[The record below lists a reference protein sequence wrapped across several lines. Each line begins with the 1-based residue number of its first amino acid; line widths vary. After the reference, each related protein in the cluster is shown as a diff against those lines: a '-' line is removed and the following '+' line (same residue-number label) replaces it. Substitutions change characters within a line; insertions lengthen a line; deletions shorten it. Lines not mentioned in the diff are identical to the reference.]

1 MIKWKKILL
10 AKGKNVAIEG
20 VEQPKLLE
28 INKYLWLR
36 KYDGYLDFALIW
48 HQDLELVWLIDGDEE
63 VYSVDLLNRMYGYL
77 SKSGE
82 CYFIEILE
90 DGKCQPIGDVTL
102 FKDDFAIAIGDRR
115 YWKKGIGTKVLH
127 RMIERA
133 REVGLEEILVKEI
146 YDWNTG
152 SLKLFEKC
160 GFEAVENTQKGWSY
174 RLIV

>member
-48 HQDLELVWLIDGDEE
+48 HQDLELVWLIDGDQEC
-63 VYSVDLLNRMYGYL
+63 YSLDLLNRMYDYL
-77 SKSGE
+77 SKNGE
-82 CYFIEILE
+82 CYFIEIFE
-90 DGKCQPIGDVTL
+90 DDQFIPIGDLTL
-102 FKDDFAIAIGDRR
+102 FTDDFAIAIGDRR

-133 REVGLEEILVKEI
+133 RELGFVEILVEEI
-146 YDWNTG
+146 YDWNLG
-152 SLKLFEKC
+152 SRKLFEKC
-160 GFEAVENTQKGWSY
+160 GFEVVEKTQKGWSY
-174 RLIV
+174 KMIL

>member
-1 MIKWKKILL
+1 MLL

-48 HQDLELVWLIDGDEE
+48 HQDLELVWLIDGDQEC
-63 VYSVDLLNRMYGYL
+63 YSLDLLNRMYDYL
-77 SKSGE
+77 SKNGE
-82 CYFIEILE
+82 CYFIEIFE
-90 DGKCQPIGDVTL
+90 DDQFIPIGDLTL
-102 FKDDFAIAIGDRR
+102 FADDFAIAIGDKR
-115 YWKKGIGTKVLH
+115 YWKKRIGTKVLH

-152 SLKLFEKC
+152 SRKLFEKC

>member
-1 MIKWKKILL
+1 MLL

-48 HQDLELVWLIDGDEE
+48 HQDLELVWLIDGDQEC
-63 VYSVDLLNRMYGYL
+63 YSLDLLNRMYDYL
-77 SKSGE
+77 SKNGE
-82 CYFIEILE
+82 CYFIEIFE
-90 DGKCQPIGDVTL
+90 DDQFIPIGDLTL
-102 FKDDFAIAIGDRR
+102 FADDFAIAIGDRR

-133 REVGLEEILVKEI
+133 REVELEEILVKEI

>member
-48 HQDLELVWLIDGDEE
+48 HQDLELVWLIDGDQEC
-63 VYSVDLLNRMYGYL
+63 YSLDLLNRMYDYL
-77 SKSGE
+77 SKNGE
-82 CYFIEILE
+82 CYFIEIFE
-90 DGKCQPIGDVTL
+90 DDQFIPIGDLTL
-102 FKDDFAIAIGDRR
+102 FADDFAIAIGDKR
-115 YWKKGIGTKVLH
+115 YWKKRIGTKVLH

-133 REVGLEEILVKEI
+133 REVGLEEILVEEI
-146 YDWNTG
+146 YDWNLG
-152 SLKLFEKC
+152 SRKLFEKC
-160 GFEAVENTQKGWSY
+160 GFEVVEKTQKGWSY
-174 RLIV
+174 RLTL

>member
-1 MIKWKKILL
+1 MLL

-36 KYDGYLDFALIW
+36 KYDGYHDFALIW

-63 VYSVDLLNRMYGYL
+63 VYSVDLLNRMYSYL

-90 DGKCQPIGDVTL
+90 DGK
-102 FKDDFAIAIGDRR
+102 
-115 YWKKGIGTKVLH
+115 Y
-127 RMIERA
+127 
-133 REVGLEEILVKEI
+133 
-146 YDWNTG
+146 
-152 SLKLFEKC
+152 
-160 GFEAVENTQKGWSY
+160 
-174 RLIV
+174 